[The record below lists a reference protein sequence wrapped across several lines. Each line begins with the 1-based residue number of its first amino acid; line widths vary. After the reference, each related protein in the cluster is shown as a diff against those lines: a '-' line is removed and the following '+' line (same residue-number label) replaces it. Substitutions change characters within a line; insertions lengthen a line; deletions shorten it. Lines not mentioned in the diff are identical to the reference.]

1 MNIDLGLDKFTETIS
16 NALGL
21 TAIGIKKNAKAESY
35 ASIIKA
41 KTDAEVALIKIQ
53 GEEKVAQYL
62 LSRNKQKLENVESI
76 ISKAEK
82 QFIPNEPVSD
92 KPVDHD
98 WMNRFLNIAEEISD
112 EDMRNLWAQVLAGE
126 VKKPQSYSLR
136 TLEVLRNMTKSEA
149 DLVVKSS
156 KFLLFLDSLSKDD
169 FALEIKD
176 EILLEDI
183 GIVCGEEIVI
193 TYKIKKDEKLSLLL
207 NPWHLINICDGDVDF
222 ATPVVDGRID
232 HLVEHPYPV
241 VGRCI
246 SDRLEKM
253 LPAGEQRAVIA
264 GGIGTSRGQ
273 PFGFWPGVK
282 PPVDKA
288 PMPEVILEMVFGHTS
303 YHDRHFAAHHTV
315 QPVTFP
321 LYHFRKIFY
330 VHNHQ

>member
-1 MNIDLGLDKFTETIS
+1 MGDLSVNIDLGLDKFTETIS

-136 TLEVLRNMTKSEA
+136 TLEVLRNMTKDEA
-149 DLVVKSS
+149 NLVVKSS
-156 KFLLFLDSLSKDD
+156 KFLLGLDSLCNED
-169 FALEIKD
+169 FTLNLQD

-183 GIVCGEEIVI
+183 GVICGGDLLR
-193 TYKIKKDEKLSLLL
+193 TYKIDQKGKITFLL
-207 NPWHLINICDGDVDF
+207 NPKHIINIYGS
-222 ATPVVDGRID
+222 
-232 HLVEHPYPV
+232 
-241 VGRCI
+241 VGLEVKLKHKKLTKAGTEIMQLIQQQDDSIFI
-246 SDRLEKM
+246 SDLTKFIKQQ
-253 LPAGEQRAVIA
+253 GVSKVTINDTYWK
-264 GGIGTSRGQ
+264 GT
-273 PFGFWPGVK
+273 
-282 PPVDKA
+282 
-288 PMPEVILEMVFGHTS
+288 ECS
-303 YHDRHFAAHHTV
+303 Y
-315 QPVTFP
+315 
-321 LYHFRKIFY
+321 YKNEIEI
-330 VHNHQ
+330 

>member
-207 NPWHLINICDGDVDF
+207 NPWHLINIYGPNGLTFKLKQKKLTKAGTEIMQLIQQQDDSMFISNLTKSLKKQGAYKVTVNDV
-222 ATPVVDGRID
+222 
-232 HLVEHPYPV
+232 
-241 VGRCI
+241 
-246 SDRLEKM
+246 
-253 LPAGEQRAVIA
+253 
-264 GGIGTSRGQ
+264 
-273 PFGFWPGVK
+273 
-282 PPVDKA
+282 
-288 PMPEVILEMVFGHTS
+288 
-303 YHDRHFAAHHTV
+303 
-315 QPVTFP
+315 
-321 LYHFRKIFY
+321 FRKGSELFY
-330 VHNHQ
+330 NKNEIEI